1 MAAKIGPEQVR
12 QVAHLARIKLS
23 ESEVEQFS
31 EQLSDILTYV
41 DQLNELDTSKV
52 EPTTH
57 PLRFS
62 NVFRSD
68 KVQPSLSSEQALAN
82 APATNGQFF
91 AVPKVLE

>member
-1 MAAKIGPEQVR
+1 MSSKIDPDQVR
-12 QVAHLARIKLS
+12 QIARLS
-23 ESEVEQFS
+23 RIELTDPQLEQFTS
-31 EQLSDILTYV
+31 QLSDILSYV
-41 DQLNELDTSKV
+41 DQLNELDTAAV

-57 PLRFS
+57 PLRLG

-82 APATNGQFF
+82 APQTHGQFF